1 MLRIVL
7 VHTPDDIAAVRALL
21 REYQVH
27 VGIDLSYQ
35 DFEAEVL
42 ALPGAYA
49 PPRGRLFLALL
60 QDAPVGCVALRDTGG
75 GRAEMKRLFVK
86 PEGRGLGVARALITR
101 LLAESRVAGYDE
113 IVLDTLPSMQSAQR
127 LYEQFGFRDIP
138 PYRESLVQGTRYLG
152 FVLGVD

>member
-1 MLRIVL
+1 MPRIVL
-7 VHTPDDIAAVRALL
+7 AQSPDDIAAVRELL
-21 REYQVH
+21 LEYQVQ
-27 VGIDLSYQ
+27 VGVDLSYQ

-49 PPRGRLFLALL
+49 PPRGRLFLAL
-60 QDAPVGCVALRDTGG
+60 QKDAPVGCVALRDAGG

-86 PEGRGLGVARALITR
+86 PEGRGLGVAKALITR
-101 LLAESRVAGYDE
+101 LLAESRAAGYDE

-138 PYRESLVQGTRYLG
+138 PYRESPVQGTRYLG
-152 FVLGVD
+152 LGLGVD